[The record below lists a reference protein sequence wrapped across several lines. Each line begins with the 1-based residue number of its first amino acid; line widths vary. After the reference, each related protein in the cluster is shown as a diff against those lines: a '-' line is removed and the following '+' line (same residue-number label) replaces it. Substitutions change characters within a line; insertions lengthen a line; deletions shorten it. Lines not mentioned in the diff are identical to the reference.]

1 MIFLANEVL
10 EKTILYPLSIGWL
23 VVIAG
28 VGMFFGSTYLLL
40 ATNVGSRLGFLIV
53 GSVVTAF
60 LCVLSLLWMTTAT
73 PLNVFK
79 GRVEEWKPLS
89 INNTAKSSKTIAVQD
104 IENSGT
110 KITGAEYANIKAA
123 ADTILAPALEGTEKP
138 ESIAADLPSKPI
150 VVTDIY
156 RIGGST
162 ANPLHLEFKHKPLY
176 AVAIYCPLDEIK
188 SKTAFRNTCE
198 TPLDGKTNTK
208 VLVLEK
214 DLGSLR
220 QPPTF
225 LFLGS
230 FILCIIFLLN
240 LHWREQDTKP
250 EEVVNGDIK
259 EDEEKEK
266 VDA

>member
-110 KITGAEYANIKAA
+110 KITGAQYANIKAA
-123 ADTILAPALEGTEKP
+123 ADTILAPALEGT
-138 ESIAADLPSKPI
+138 
-150 VVTDIY
+150 
-156 RIGGST
+156 
-162 ANPLHLEFKHKPLY
+162 
-176 AVAIYCPLDEIK
+176 
-188 SKTAFRNTCE
+188 
-198 TPLDGKTNTK
+198 
-208 VLVLEK
+208 
-214 DLGSLR
+214 
-220 QPPTF
+220 
-225 LFLGS
+225 
-230 FILCIIFLLN
+230 
-240 LHWREQDTKP
+240 
-250 EEVVNGDIK
+250 
-259 EDEEKEK
+259 
-266 VDA
+266 

>member
-110 KITGAEYANIKAA
+110 RY
-123 ADTILAPALEGTEKP
+123 
-138 ESIAADLPSKPI
+138 
-150 VVTDIY
+150 
-156 RIGGST
+156 
-162 ANPLHLEFKHKPLY
+162 
-176 AVAIYCPLDEIK
+176 
-188 SKTAFRNTCE
+188 
-198 TPLDGKTNTK
+198 
-208 VLVLEK
+208 
-214 DLGSLR
+214 
-220 QPPTF
+220 
-225 LFLGS
+225 
-230 FILCIIFLLN
+230 
-240 LHWREQDTKP
+240 
-250 EEVVNGDIK
+250 
-259 EDEEKEK
+259 
-266 VDA
+266 